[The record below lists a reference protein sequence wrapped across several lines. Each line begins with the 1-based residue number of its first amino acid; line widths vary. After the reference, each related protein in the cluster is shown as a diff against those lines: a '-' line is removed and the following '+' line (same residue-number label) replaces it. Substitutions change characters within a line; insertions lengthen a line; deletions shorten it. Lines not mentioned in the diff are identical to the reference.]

1 MIFPYGVSA
10 RAAAP
15 MAIESSTSRTGVVP
29 DRILN
34 VPVWVDGY
42 IVRTTLWRRGQ
53 SIIHEILF
61 ELTSRK
67 INDGIRNNPNKSEPA
82 VICVSRF
89 SRPAHSQCL

>member
-1 MIFPYGVSA
+1 
-10 RAAAP
+10 

-67 INDGIRNNPNKSEPA
+67 INDGILNNPNKSEPA

-89 SRPAHSQCL
+89 SRPAHSHCL